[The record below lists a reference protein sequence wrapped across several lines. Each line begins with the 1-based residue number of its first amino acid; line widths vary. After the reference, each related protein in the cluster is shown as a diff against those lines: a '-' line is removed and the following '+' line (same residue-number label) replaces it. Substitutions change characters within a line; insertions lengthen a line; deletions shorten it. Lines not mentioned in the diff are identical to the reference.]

1 MAAVVAV
8 VAALL
13 AVCFEGMGGS
23 AALAVSGGGCVGGE
37 ARLPG
42 ACGEAVVGIGG
53 VGVKGVW
60 VIQPLD
66 GLSDAAEGIGLF

>member
-1 MAAVVAV
+1 MAVVVAV

-13 AVCFEGMGGS
+13 AVLLEGMGGS
-23 AALAVSGGGCVGGE
+23 AALAVCGSGCAGGE

-42 ACGEAVVGIGG
+42 VCSEAVVG
-53 VGVKGVW
+53 VGSISIKGVW

-66 GLSDAAEGIGLF
+66 GPGDVAEGIGLF